1 MIKLQNL
8 TKRFESRQ
16 SQAVVDDLT
25 MDIGEGE
32 LCVLLGPSGCGKTTT
47 LKMINRL
54 VQPTSGKILI
64 GGEDTASFDVVEL
77 RRRIGYVIQQVGLFP
92 NMTVEGNI
100 ALVPQML
107 GWDKARTR
115 KRVEELLELVAL
127 DPAVFMRCYPRDLS
141 GGQQQRV
148 GVARALAADP
158 PVMLMDEPFGA
169 IDPINRTAIQDE
181 FRKIQRRLNKTVV
194 FVSHDIDEAVKMAD
208 KIAIFRDGKLE
219 QYGPPEELLARPA
232 SAFIANFVG
241 SDRALKRLRLLCASD
256 ALMASRAV
264 ARVGET
270 HRTVRVALSSH
281 PGGEVVV
288 VDGNGTPCGYLSTAC
303 LDAAGANGDDR
314 LDASLAM
321 PLPATARAG
330 DDLRSVVSAMLAH
343 GVSWFAVLDDAGRFA
358 GYVSYAAIAALARAG
373 DPNACAQAG
382 LSVFTD
388 NATGFVPL
396 AAQEDPNALTRAEE
410 GA

>member
-107 GWDKARTR
+107 GWDKVRTR
-115 KRVEELLELVAL
+115 RRVEELLELVAL

-219 QYGPPEELLARPA
+219 QYGPAGQRVHCEFRRLGSRVEALAAALRKRRADEFESGGARWRNAPHCAHGARLASRRRGRRGRCRRHTVRLSQRCLPGRRGRERGRPA
-232 SAFIANFVG
+232 GCIACNAASCNGTRRRRPAQRSVRHAG
-241 SDRALKRLRLLCASD
+241 ARCLMVRRARRCRPLRRLRQ
-256 ALMASRAV
+256 
-264 ARVGET
+264 
-270 HRTVRVALSSH
+270 
-281 PGGEVVV
+281 
-288 VDGNGTPCGYLSTAC
+288 
-303 LDAAGANGDDR
+303 
-314 LDASLAM
+314 
-321 PLPATARAG
+321 
-330 DDLRSVVSAMLAH
+330 LRSNRST
-343 GVSWFAVLDDAGRFA
+343 GTRGRPERLRSSRLECF
-358 GYVSYAAIAALARAG
+358 YR
-373 DPNACAQAG
+373 
-382 LSVFTD
+382 
-388 NATGFVPL
+388 
-396 AAQEDPNALTRAEE
+396 
-410 GA
+410 